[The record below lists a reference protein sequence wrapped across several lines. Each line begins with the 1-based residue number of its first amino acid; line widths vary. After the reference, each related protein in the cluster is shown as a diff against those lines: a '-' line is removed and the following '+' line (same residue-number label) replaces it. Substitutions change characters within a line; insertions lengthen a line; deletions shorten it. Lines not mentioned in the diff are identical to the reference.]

1 MPLYEFRCEE
11 CGTLFEKLVSHLDT
25 PVSCIQC
32 QSKRVKKQ
40 FSVFAARV
48 AGARGGDSPSEA
60 CDTCTSPGQGMCRF
74 DPQ

>member
-11 CGTLFEKLVSHLDT
+11 CGTFFEKLVSHIDS
-25 PVSCIQC
+25 PVTCIQC

-48 AGARGGDSPSEA
+48 ADAKGGDSPSES
-60 CDTCTSPGQGMCRF
+60 CNTCPSARHGMCGFER
-74 DPQ
+74 D